1 MKTSTL
7 ACVMFVLI
15 CAALAALQAPQQ
27 QGLSLRS
34 FTPENYSYRDAERC
48 SGCKGDQNAFMA
60 RAAGVNLSTQEPA
73 LDSRGW
79 LASLHARSQSHEDRI
94 DTACA
99 FCHAPLAEGAT
110 REKEKAESITKGDW
124 QGVTC
129 GACHPGSVEQGM
141 RKSLVANFL
150 PGTDT
155 TDPDNYTFRDRADGT
170 AMNAQCRFCH
180 HESHDL
186 LVDKKMEMLNAGD
199 LRCIDCHM
207 AAYAETDGHVE
218 RFHNLQVEEN
228 LPHSCSGGL
237 GRTMV
242 CHAETSQDWFSH
254 NLERVKAPRKQW
266 SADWEEILKK

>member
-7 ACVMFVLI
+7 ACVMFLLI
-15 CAALAALQAPQQ
+15 CAALAALQAPDQQ
-27 QGLSLRS
+27 KLSLRNL
-34 FTPENYSYRDAERC
+34 TTEDYSYREAARC
-48 SGCKGDQNAFMA
+48 TGCKGEQNAFMV
-60 RAAGVNLSTQEPA
+60 RAAGVNLSVGEPA

-79 LASLHARSQSHEDRI
+79 LAGIHARSQSHEDGV

-99 FCHAPLAEGAT
+99 FCHAPLTEGAT
-110 REKEKAESITKGDW
+110 REKEKAEPIPKGDW

-129 GACHPGSVEQGM
+129 GACHPGSVDQGR

-150 PGTDT
+150 PGTDP
-155 TDPDNYTFRDRADGT
+155 TDPDNYTFRDREDGK
-170 AMNAQCRFCH
+170 AMNDQCRFCH

-186 LVDKKMEMLNAGD
+186 LVEKKMEMLSAGD

-207 AAYAETDGHVE
+207 AAYALTDGHVE
-218 RFHNLQVEEN
+218 RFHNFQVEEN

-242 CHAETSQDWFSH
+242 CHAETSQDWFSR

-266 SADWEEILKK
+266 SSDWEKILK

>member
-15 CAALAALQAPQQ
+15 CAALAALQAPDQQ
-27 QGLSLRS
+27 DLSLRNL
-34 FTPENYSYRDAERC
+34 TPENYSYREAARC
-48 SGCKGDQNAFMA
+48 AGCKGEQNAFMV
-60 RAAGVNLSTQEPA
+60 RAAGVNLSAEEPA

-79 LASLHARSQSHEDRI
+79 LTSIHARSQSHEDGV
-94 DTACA
+94 DMACA
-99 FCHAPLAEGAT
+99 FCHAPLTEGAT
-110 REKEKAESITKGDW
+110 REKEKAEPIPKGDW

-129 GACHPGSVEQGM
+129 GACHPGSVDQGR

-150 PGTDT
+150 PGTDP
-155 TDPDNYTFRDRADGT
+155 TDPDNYTFRDRADGM

-207 AAYAETDGHVE
+207 AAYALTDGHLE

-242 CHAETSQDWFSH
+242 CHAETSQEWFSH

-266 SADWEEILKK
+266 SADWEKILKK